1 MQAITQDL
9 PLFPRLL
16 HRQRHSQKHLDPTF
30 VIHHD
35 DAILQA
41 IRPNDFALAL
51 LPHGAD
57 LQAWNDPPTLE
68 FQLKADAF
76 LPKEP
81 LPNYLEFV
89 HRHGLRRS
97 PMDFSPHASLALSY
111 QIRQAHSL
119 HQNGFYDYV
128 TYGNGNQPLLPA
140 ITNSQWHV
148 LIL

>member
-1 MQAITQDL
+1 MQVIMQDP
-9 PLFPRLL
+9 PLFLRLL

-35 DAILQA
+35 DAIPQA
-41 IRPNDFALAL
+41 IRLNDFVLTP

-81 LPNYLEFV
+81 LPSYQAFV
-89 HRHGLRRS
+89 HHHGLRKL

-111 QIRQAHSL
+111 QIPLAHSL
-119 HQNGFYDYV
+119 RQNGFYGYAM
-128 TYGNGNQPLLPA
+128 YGNGNLPPLLA
-140 ITNSQWHV
+140 IMNSQ
-148 LIL
+148 